1 MSDSASGPAPTT
13 ATTPATTTAT
23 TTVTR
28 NGTPTVTTTAA
39 APPQLAG
46 RAGYDPAFLA
56 PGPLVPVPLPSDG
69 TEVVVLPYTHFSVVL
84 RPDRRL
90 AAATVV
96 GIDGGSLV
104 DLDRGG
110 DAWYLDPR
118 VRPDEQ
124 AGAELYARND
134 LDRGHLVRR
143 RDPVWGAP
151 AEAREA
157 NADTFSYTNAA
168 PQHARFNQ
176 AMELWLGLEDHVL
189 AYARRYK
196 QRLVVVTGPVFADD
210 DPEYRGVR
218 IPLRFFKV
226 AGYLRPQPDGGE
238 LSVLASA
245 AFVLDQT
252 PLVEEVLASAA
263 PDVPELGAFRTFQV
277 PVADVAE
284 LTSLDLGPLPAADRL
299 PALVAAAAPGVPADG
314 DVPAW
319 RSVGS
324 PGDLLL

>member
-1 MSDSASGPAPTT
+1 MSDSPRERAATPST
-13 ATTPATTTAT
+13 ATPGTGATAT
-23 TTVTR
+23 
-28 NGTPTVTTTAA
+28 AA
-39 APPQLAG
+39 DPPPQLSG
-46 RAGYDPAFLA
+46 RAGYDPRFLA
-56 PGPLVPVPLPSDG
+56 PGPLLPVPLPTDG
-69 TEVVVLPYTHFSVVL
+69 TDVVVLPYTHFSVVL
-84 RPDRRL
+84 RPNRRL

-124 AGAELYARND
+124 AGAELYARNE

-143 RDPVWGAP
+143 RDPVWGSAP
-151 AEAREA
+151 EAQAA

-189 AYARRYK
+189 GYAQRWGR
-196 QRLVVVTGPVFADD
+196 RLVVVTGPVFTDD

-226 AGYLRPQPDGGE
+226 AGYLLPQPDDGE
-238 LSVLASA
+238 VSVLASA

-263 PDVPELGAFRTFQV
+263 PDVPPLGAFRTFQV

-284 LTSLDLGPLPAADRL
+284 LTSLDLGPLPAADRM
-299 PALVAAAAPGVPADG
+299 PALVASSVPDG

-319 RSVGS
+319 RTVLQ